1 MNNDDNR
8 IQCPNCNSALDR
20 TFLIGKQ
27 GHADSC
33 PMCGASLEEDRSD
46 WITWWYYKD
55 TEFNDY
61 SLWDEDN
68 PPRNTEGFELVQE
81 FKAPPRDAS
90 GSSLEAKEILRHYCP
105 DAFGHCF

>member
-8 IQCPNCNSALDR
+8 ILCPNCNSAFDR

-33 PMCGASLEEDRSD
+33 PMCGASLKKEDLHPD

-68 PPRNTEGFELVQE
+68 PPEIRM
-81 FKAPPRDAS
+81 AS
-90 GSSLEAKEILRHYCP
+90 N
-105 DAFGHCF
+105 